1 MKKRVIGYVRVSTAH
16 QVESGLGLADQR
28 NKIQTYCDLY
38 DLELVDIVAD
48 EGISGRSLKG
58 RTGLQNIIERS
69 GSGEFNGIV
78 IAKLD
83 RLTRSVRDLHTILDT
98 LSNSIELHSVNEKI
112 DTSSSTG
119 KLILNVLT
127 SVASW
132 EAEVAGERSSWA
144 LNEKKRQA
152 QNVENEAA
160 TKQGR
165 KSKSVRINGRA
176 PFGYKWNEGEL
187 VHNEAEQLAIQS
199 ISKLRKM
206 GLTYAEL
213 SEELTK
219 RGHLTSKGTPFQP
232 TAIRRILLRASE
244 ESA

>member
-1 MKKRVIGYVRVSTAH
+1 M
-16 QVESGLGLADQR
+16 
-28 NKIQTYCDLY
+28 
-38 DLELVDIVAD
+38 
-48 EGISGRSLKG
+48 
-58 RTGLQNIIERS
+58 
-69 GSGEFNGIV
+69 
-78 IAKLD
+78 
-83 RLTRSVRDLHTILDT
+83 
-98 LSNSIELHSVNEKI
+98 
-112 DTSSSTG
+112 
-119 KLILNVLT
+119 
-127 SVASW
+127 
-132 EAEVAGERSSWA
+132 AGERSSWA